1 MSSDHEFAIGDV
13 VWDREKDHGNPAVVV
28 NLPPKQANEWEA
40 YTNTTVAEDNPD
52 YPKDSKIIVVA
63 YRSDLSERAE
73 ELLWPDSPIPLA
85 ELNDYGVKHYAFP
98 VDRLRFDAEATPT
111 TTDTE
116 SDTEV
121 DIDVDD
127 DATDEA
133 EEQVGTANESTT
145 EAETDG
151 TEQRLQA
158 FQDYLTE
165 NGVRSEVDDGALLVE
180 KLGQNYRLVPGEVLE
195 GDGPYRDRLEDLAA
209 DAPMVAE
216 MEGN

>member
-1 MSSDHEFAIGDV
+1 MSSDHEFSIGDV

-52 YPKDSKIIVVA
+52 YPEDSTIIVVA

-73 ELLWPDSPIPLA
+73 ELLWPDSPIPLT
-85 ELNDYGVKHYAFP
+85 ELNDFGVKHYAFP

-111 TTDTE
+111 TTDME
-116 SDTEV
+116 NDTE
-121 DIDVDD
+121 DDTATD
-127 DATDEA
+127 DATDKS
-133 EEQVGTANESTT
+133 EEQVETANEPTT
-145 EAETDG
+145 EAETNG
-151 TEQRLQA
+151 TEQRLQTL
-158 FQDYLTE
+158 QDYLKE